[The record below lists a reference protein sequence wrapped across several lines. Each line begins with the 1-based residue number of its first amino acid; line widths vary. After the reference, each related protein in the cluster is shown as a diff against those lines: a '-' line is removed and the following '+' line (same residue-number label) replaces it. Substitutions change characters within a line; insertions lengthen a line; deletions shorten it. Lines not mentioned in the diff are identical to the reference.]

1 MYLLEG
7 KVTGNVTTLVIILF
21 ENPSK
26 RCNSIGEVGEIGRK
40 CLWVKTKSIK
50 QWVEP
55 EFTRD

>member
-26 RCNSIGEVGEIGRK
+26 RCNSIGGIGEIGRK
-40 CLWVKTKSIK
+40 CL
-50 QWVEP
+50 
-55 EFTRD
+55 